1 MWHPCKETHMPT
13 THKMPG
19 RSNYWKQ
26 GWWIVIIECI
36 YIYILPLAG
45 SVCIYEYDSF
55 LIDQLFLPW
64 LHIRII
70 WGFLKIVWGWPRPQ
84 KFENWFWVNLLH
96 SCGCG
101 TPALDRAFLEGQ
113 DVCLCTPGV
122 PCQNNCWLKLGT
134 QCWKSPQRAAIS
146 EWKVHGLW
154 RQKKSVFLPLNFA
167 YLVAV

>member
-19 RSNYWKQ
+19 KKQ
-26 GWWIVIIECI
+26 LLETRLWIVIIECI
-36 YIYILPLAG
+36 YIYIYSLWQDL
-45 SVCIYEYDSF
+45 CIYEYASF
-55 LIDQLFLPW
+55 LIDQSFLPW

-96 SCGCG
+96 SCEPLLWTVHSWRGKMFIFA
-101 TPALDRAFLEGQ
+101 P
-113 DVCLCTPGV
+113 PGV
-122 PCQNNCWLKLGT
+122 PCRRTIVDWNWGHSAE
-134 QCWKSPQRAAIS
+134 SPYREQLFQS
-146 EWKVHGLW
+146 GKYMGFDV
-154 RQKKSVFLPLNFA
+154 KKNLSLPLNFA